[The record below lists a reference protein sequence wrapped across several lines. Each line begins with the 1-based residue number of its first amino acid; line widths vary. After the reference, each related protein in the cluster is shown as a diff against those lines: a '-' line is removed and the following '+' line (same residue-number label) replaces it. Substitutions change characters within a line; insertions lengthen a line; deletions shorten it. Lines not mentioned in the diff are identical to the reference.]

1 MDSNK
6 IYTHQLENG
15 FVLVGEQMEAVASA
29 SFTFML
35 PAGAKHDPADGL
47 GSASVLMDWAF
58 RGAGQRD
65 SRELDGF
72 LDGLGLHRDGSVTS
86 QYTSLAGAMLGENL
100 LEALAAYA
108 DVIRRPKL
116 PAEQFDMARML
127 VLQQLA
133 SQEDE
138 PRSKL
143 MTELRKRH
151 LPDPL
156 GRNPLGEKDQLAKLT
171 AQGVRG
177 VHGQAYSPTG
187 TILAV
192 AGNFDWDKLLESVQR
207 LFGDWSGQAAA
218 EPALSSTGP
227 KVGHIQQETA
237 QTQVGIAYNSVPP
250 THENYYAARLAVGVL
265 SGGMSGRL
273 FTEVRE
279 KRGLCYHVAARHIVH
294 KDRGTILC
302 YAGTAP
308 DRAQQT
314 LEVTLGELKR
324 LPEGIGSDEMD
335 RAKIGLKANL
345 IMQGES
351 TSSRARSAASDYY
364 YLQRVRTLDEIGA
377 AIDAVGVSDVLEHLK
392 EFPPAD
398 FTILTLGNEKLEV
411 PC

>member
-6 IYTHQLENG
+6 IYTHELDNG
-15 FVLVGEQMEAVASA
+15 FVLVGERMEAVASA

-35 PAGAKHDPADGL
+35 PAGAMHDPADGL
-47 GSASVLMDWAF
+47 GSASVLMDWVF
-58 RGAGQRD
+58 RGAGKRD

-86 QYTSLAGAMLGENL
+86 QYSSLGGVLLGENL

-108 DVIRRPKL
+108 DVIRRPRL
-116 PAEQFDMARML
+116 PDEQFDMSRML
-127 VLQQLA
+127 LLQQLA
-133 SQEDE
+133 SLEDE

-143 MTELRKRH
+143 MAELRKRH
-151 LPDPL
+151 LPEPL
-156 GRNPLGEKDQLAKLT
+156 GRNPLGEKDRLT
-171 AQGVRG
+171 NLKGQSVRDF
-177 VHGQAYSPTG
+177 HGQAYSPAG

-192 AGNFDWDKLLESVQR
+192 AGNFDWDQLRQSVQGI
-207 LFGDWSGQAAA
+207 FADWSGQAAA
-218 EPALSSTGP
+218 EPALSSAGE

-250 THENYYAARLAVGVL
+250 THENYYPARLAVGVL

-273 FTEVRE
+273 FTEIRE

-294 KDRGTILC
+294 KDRGTVLC

-324 LPEGIGSDEMD
+324 LPEGISEAELD

-351 TSSRARSAASDYY
+351 TSSRAKSAAGDYY
-364 YLQRVRTLDEIGA
+364 YLQRVRTLDEIGE
-377 AIDAVGVSDVLEHLK
+377 AIDAVGVPDVLEHLK
-392 EFPPAD
+392 EFPPDD